1 MNELQL
7 KELSELLGMFSRR
20 YPDRS
25 PDNIK
30 KTLEEALTALSE
42 VKSLT
47 GLNEAEKNSCQLF
60 DTGRFKDIVLAYV
73 IISMRAANSPQ
84 EEAMKLLDTLNQAF
98 DNFTAE
104 EALERYRGSIQQ

>member
-7 KELSELLGMFSRR
+7 KELSTLLETFSRR

-47 GLNEAEKNSCQLF
+47 AQDATELK
-60 DTGRFKDIVLAYV
+60 KH
-73 IISMRAANSPQ
+73 
-84 EEAMKLLDTLNQAF
+84 
-98 DNFTAE
+98 
-104 EALERYRGSIQQ
+104 